1 MKTKIQI
8 FKAKRWNKEWIE
20 GQLII
25 VQGTPVIIPL
35 DNHIP
40 GSPFD
45 NCLEWD
51 GHHLRQDVDT
61 PLWVDPETVE
71 YVRDEEM
78 EMEE

>member
-1 MKTKIQI
+1 MKIKIQI
-8 FKAKRWNKEWIE
+8 FKAKRWSNDWIE

-25 VQGTPVIIPL
+25 VQGTPCIIPL
-35 DNHIP
+35 NNHLP
-40 GSPFD
+40 GHDFE

-51 GHHLRQDVDT
+51 GHHLRQDVDA

-78 EMEE
+78 EID